1 MRVFVC
7 EYVTGGGFAATSLPP
22 ELCREGDMMLT
33 SLIRDLAAVPDVE
46 VVSPRDSRLPASAAP
61 AEFHPVERLDQ
72 DWAAWRRLAAG
83 CDALWPIAP
92 ESGGVLERLSRLA
105 EETGCRLLGSR
116 PAAVRLT
123 AGKQATLD
131 RLAAAGLPV
140 VPCARAACPG
150 PAPDGWVVKP
160 DDGAGC
166 EETRLFRGREDL
178 DRWLRQEG
186 GDRVWAVQPYLPGE
200 AGSLSILCRDGEA
213 WLLACNRQNVVVREG
228 EFRYLGNLVAGFAAC
243 RDWGREAAARLARAV
258 PGLWGYVG
266 LDFVLA
272 AEGPRV
278 LEVNPRL
285 TLSYVGL
292 RRALRVNPAALVLGL
307 LDAPIAALAQPLDGT
322 PVEVCVGGADG

>member
-1 MRVFVC
+1 MRILVC
-7 EYVTGGGFAATSLPP
+7 EYVTGGGFAEAALPP
-22 ELCREGDMMLT
+22 ELCREGDMMLV
-33 SLIRDLAAVPDVE
+33 SLIRDLAAVPGVE
-46 VVSPRDSRLPASAAP
+46 VVSPRDPRLPAPAVP
-61 AEFHPVERLDQ
+61 AEFQPVARLDE

-92 ESGGVLERLSRLA
+92 ESDGVLERLSRLA

-116 PAAVRLT
+116 PGAVRLT
-123 AGKQATLD
+123 ASKRATLE
-131 RLAAAGLPV
+131 RLAAVGLPV

-150 PAPDGWVVKP
+150 PAPEGWVVKP

-166 EETRLFRGREDL
+166 EETRLFRRREDL
-178 DRWLRQEG
+178 ERWLRRDG
-186 GDRVWAVQPYLPGE
+186 GDRAWTVQPYLPGE

-213 WLLACNRQNVVVREG
+213 WLLACNRQHVVVRDG
-228 EFRYLGNLVAGFAAC
+228 AFRYLGNLVAGFADC
-243 RDWGREAAARLARAV
+243 RDWGREAAARLAGAV

-285 TLSYVGL
+285 TMSYVGL
-292 RRALRVNPAALVLGL
+292 GRALGLNPAALVLGL
-307 LDAPIAALAQPLDGT
+307 LEAPVAALARPLSGI
-322 PVEVCVGGADG
+322 PVEVIVAGADA